1 MYASRVLRVSILS
14 LLFVPASAF
23 ASQRLAPAASDSE
36 YGVMWRFLAA
46 VDAYVVEH
54 HRRFD
59 ALSEGMMCL
68 PQDTLDRMNG
78 VAEVPREARRPPREG
93 DIFTAD
99 AAALFT
105 RLLATT
111 FAGDED
117 SFGDALAE
125 IGRQEL
131 IAPPIRVNERPPR
144 GIGHTLL
151 PSLDGGL
158 PPLPEELEYRL
169 VGRQLLLVDV
179 ESNLV
184 VDVIRDALPIH

>member
-1 MYASRVLRVSILS
+1 MSAPSVLRVSILS
-14 LLFVPASAF
+14 LLFVPVLAV
-23 ASQRLAPAASDSE
+23 ASQRVAPTASDSE
-36 YGVMWRFLAA
+36 YSVMSRFLTA

-54 HRRFD
+54 HRFE

-68 PQDTLDRMNG
+68 PQDTLDRMNAL
-78 VAEVPREARRPPREG
+78 AEVPREARRSPREG

-99 AAALFT
+99 VADLFT
-105 RLLATT
+105 QLLATT

-117 SFGDALAE
+117 SFGDAMADISRE
-125 IGRQEL
+125 EL

-144 GIGHTLL
+144 GIGHTLV
-151 PSLDGGL
+151 PSFDGGL

-169 VGRQLLLVDV
+169 VGRQLVLVDV

>member
-1 MYASRVLRVSILS
+1 MSASRVLRVSILS
-14 LLFVPASAF
+14 LLFVPVLAV
-23 ASQRLAPAASDSE
+23 ASQRVAPTASDSE
-36 YGVMWRFLAA
+36 YSVMSRFLTA

-54 HRRFD
+54 HRFE

-78 VAEVPREARRPPREG
+78 LAEVPREARRPPREG

-99 AAALFT
+99 VAALFT

-144 GIGHTLL
+144 GISHTLL